1 MSGNIAVHV
10 LRKHHEKMV
19 SEHTHE
25 VERIHRRLTLKLLIN
40 TWHICIFQLQDH
52 LLIIS
57 PSSAPKK
64 YTEDI
69 SVFFAWLCLSIAQN
83 MLKST

>member
-1 MSGNIAVHV
+1 MSGNIVVHV

-40 TWHICIFQLQDH
+40 T
-52 LLIIS
+52 
-57 PSSAPKK
+57 
-64 YTEDI
+64 
-69 SVFFAWLCLSIAQN
+69 
-83 MLKST
+83 